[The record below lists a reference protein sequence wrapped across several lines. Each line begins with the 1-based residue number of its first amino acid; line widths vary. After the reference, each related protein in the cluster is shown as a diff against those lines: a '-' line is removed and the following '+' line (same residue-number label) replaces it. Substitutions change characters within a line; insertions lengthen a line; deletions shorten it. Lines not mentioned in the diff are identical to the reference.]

1 MDFVLLFPG
10 QGSQKVGMGLD
21 LYQNNQA
28 ARAIWDRADSLLGF
42 SLTRLAFEGPEDSL
56 KLTKNA
62 QLALYVSEAAALA
75 ALLDSGLRPKASA
88 GHSIGEYAALLA
100 AGCIRFEDGLMLVEA
115 RGSAMND
122 AASANP
128 GTMAAIMGL
137 DISGVQ
143 QAVQA
148 GSAAGIV
155 GIANFNS
162 AEQIVIS
169 GESGAVEVASEAAKS
184 AGAKRVVPLAVSG
197 GFHSPLMKTAADQL
211 AESLDKVNF
220 NDPVIPVIL
229 NVTAKQASSGDE
241 VKKLLK
247 EQVTSQVR
255 WHETMLTLLNMGC
268 TNFIEAGPGKV
279 LSGMARRYDGAGE
292 VLGLDSA
299 EDLTNIITAWGQA

>member
-1 MDFVLLFPG
+1 MDFVFLFPG

-28 ARAIWDRADSLLGF
+28 AQAVWDRADALLGF
-42 SLTRLAFEGPEDSL
+42 SLTGLAFEGPEDSL

-75 ALLDSGLRPKASA
+75 ALLDAELSPKASA

-100 AGCIRFEDGLMLVEA
+100 AGCIRFEDGLSLVQA

-128 GTMAAIMGL
+128 GAMAAIMGL

-148 GSAAGIV
+148 GSSAGIV

-169 GESGAVEVASEAAKS
+169 GEAQAVEAATEAAKS

-197 GFHSPLMKTAADQL
+197 GFHSPLMKQAADQL
-211 AESLDKVNF
+211 AVALDKVSF
-220 NDPVIPVIL
+220 ADPAIPVIL
-229 NVTAKQASSGDE
+229 NVTARPASSGE
-241 VKKLLK
+241 EAKKLLK

-255 WHETMLTLLNMGC
+255 WHETMLGLLEMGY
-268 TNFIEAGPGKV
+268 TNFVEAGPGKV
-279 LSGMARRYDGAGE
+279 LSGMARRYDGTGE
-292 VLGLDSA
+292 VLGLDSG